1 MTQIIIILYFAVDK
15 CHTIEYNCNQQGNE
29 ADKENT
35 MLHFRESM
43 EGMAN
48 VIEYTALEM
57 VELARQRVYE
67 LEANTAKL
75 DEIIIAQKDCII
87 RLKARLREV
96 KA

>member
-1 MTQIIIILYFAVDK
+1 VLS
-15 CHTIEYNCNQQGNE
+15 CNQQGNE

-43 EGMAN
+43 EGMATE
-48 VIEYTALEM
+48 VEHKALEM
-57 VELARQRVYE
+57 VELAKQRVYE
-67 LEANTAKL
+67 LEANTANL